1 MYSKIIHAIQIVR
14 YLRYKTGKFNQEYWK
29 RSLQAMANA
38 MMKDNEI
45 LKNISK
51 SNKDKDTYDAIK
63 NAMKNRIVKKQM
75 TKIEAKY

>member
-1 MYSKIIHAIQIVR
+1 
-14 YLRYKTGKFNQEYWK
+14 
-29 RSLQAMANA
+29 MANT
-38 MMKDNEI
+38 MLEDNET

-51 SNKDKDTYDAIK
+51 SGKDKDTYDAIK

>member
-1 MYSKIIHAIQIVR
+1 
-14 YLRYKTGKFNQEYWK
+14 
-29 RSLQAMANA
+29 MAKA

-51 SNKDKDTYDAIK
+51 SNKDKDTYNAIK